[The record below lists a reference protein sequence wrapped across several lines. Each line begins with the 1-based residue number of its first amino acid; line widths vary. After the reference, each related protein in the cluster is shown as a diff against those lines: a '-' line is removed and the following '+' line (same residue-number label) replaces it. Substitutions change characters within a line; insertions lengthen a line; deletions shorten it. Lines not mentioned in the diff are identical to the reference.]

1 MKKRLLVALFSLF
14 SFVQLVAQDIPSFSV
29 TGKVMDKET
38 SQTLEYATIILSPK
52 PSGDIIG
59 GITDKKGSFK
69 IDVTEGNYDITI
81 EFLSYKSKKITKQEI
96 DNDIN
101 LGTIQLEI
109 DAETLENVEIIGEKK
124 LVERKLGKY
133 IYNVTNDI
141 SADGNTIIGVMNN
154 LPSVILDNGVP
165 MIRGQAATIMIN
177 GRTSSMTKSEA
188 LNSMPAGSVE
198 KIEVITNPGAQ
209 YNASFQSIINIILK
223 KGKDEGLN
231 ASLTSSIGHKDIY
244 GGLLTL
250 NHKSEKVNFFTNTS
264 FNHKNVVWLSDSENE
279 YFLNGV
285 TSSFLDEHS
294 DFDSKNN
301 VFYTTVGTDFYL
313 SKKTTLTT
321 SINYFNLDRKSET
334 LTSSYIY
341 NAARIETSY
350 NYRDHLGYF
359 KNEAIEFVGN
369 LEHEFKKEGKTLSS
383 YIMHTRDVE
392 NNNDNIINTNVNYTD
407 EIYSRSNKLL
417 NTLIDI
423 KFNNPIS
430 EKASYTIGYF
440 GDFGKVPFRNSGTLV
455 NQNTD
460 YAENINAG
468 FIELN
473 GASGKLTYRLGV
485 RGEFSERT
493 IDYLNINVKQK
504 RSTNDFIP
512 NAYIEY
518 ALKENQSTSI
528 AYKRNIYRTRTSQ
541 LQPFEE
547 KYSETSSYIGNEQL
561 KPMYVDTYTIDYAF
575 FGDKLKFIP
584 SISYVKLND
593 YWQEVTY
600 ETGEHIDGVKKLIT
614 TPQNVG
620 HVNYYLLDI
629 FASLK
634 VNENLNFSFN
644 PIFNY
649 FDQRGI
655 FETTNMLDE
664 PVIIDYNQKNING
677 TFNFSSQLK
686 IPNAFNFQMNVTH
699 HLISKG
705 PVSTRKAYT
714 YASAAISK
722 DLFDK
727 NATLSLT
734 TNDIFNSN
742 QTKRDRFDINYFSK
756 SNIRNKYQNIIL
768 SFTYRFNQSKKN
780 RKIDFDKKDTKP
792 NF

>member
-301 VFYTTVGTDFYL
+301 GFYTTVGTDFYL

-417 NTLIDI
+417 NTRIDI